1 MGNGLPCSLQ
11 YWVCSCSSGPH
22 FNLTP
27 PTEPQPLSLGSTIS
41 CPDYF
46 KTNSQFSLCLQFL
59 PYGQNLTSSQ
69 RDLSERQIHHPISHH
84 PRNQSFPS
92 FILYTKPQYIK
103 PDKMHSP
110 AKREVSCNGWWEEE
124 EETSTHPCSLPGS
137 PPPFLPALTAALSNL
152 HRTSDIHGT
161 PFKSYISET

>member
-1 MGNGLPCSLQ
+1 MPTCTPHHPGRGQSL
-11 YWVCSCSSGPH
+11 SA
-22 FNLTP
+22 TP
-27 PTEPQPLSLGSTIS
+27 PAGPTEPQPLSLGSTIS

-92 FILYTKPQYIK
+92 FILYTKPQYINLIK
-103 PDKMHSP
+103 CTAQLKEKSHAMVDGRRR
-110 AKREVSCNGWWEEE
+110 KRPPH
-124 EETSTHPCSLPGS
+124 THAAFLDLPH
-137 PPPFLPALTAALSNL
+137 LSFQ
-152 HRTSDIHGT
+152 
-161 PFKSYISET
+161 P